1 MEPCGLYVRCFTL
14 TLVVFVNSAHLL
26 PLLMLSAPNTASL
39 NCNICTSAAAVHCRR
54 EASFSSP
61 LPEDEPQDY
70 EHDAIVVHM
79 GRFAAETPLPPGQL
93 PSSTLE
99 EDAAAA
105 DAAAAKARHK
115 SPGRRDDSDSKGN
128 KDSKTA
134 APAAVEAAAAVTA
147 AAAGVPASKVE
158 AAAGITAAG
167 LPQKSEADLE
177 LLFAAKKGAGGSK
190 KVLQVQQLHLYSIAS
205 PGMRRWPDNTQD
217 LGAALAWAEPVNM
230 KPGWVQLQKGFFQAP
245 GEQRARFEWLALGL
259 CIARILGGFF
269 LSTR

>member
-1 MEPCGLYVRCFTL
+1 MPKSVCTRTWTHSSCLL
-14 TLVVFVNSAHLL
+14 LL
-26 PLLMLSAPNTASL
+26 PTLL
-39 NCNICTSAAAVHCRR
+39 CRR

-79 GRFAAETPLPPGQL
+79 GRFAAETPLPPGL

-105 DAAAAKARHK
+105 DAAKAKGRHK
-115 SPGRRDDSDSKGN
+115 SPGRRDGKESKDTEV
-128 KDSKTA
+128 KDSNTAPVTAEGAAAAAAGTA
-134 APAAVEAAAAVTA
+134 AAAAAVPASQADGAAGA
-147 AAAGVPASKVE
+147 AAAL
-158 AAAGITAAG
+158 TRR
-167 LPQKSEADLE
+167 SEADLQ
-177 LLFAAKKGAGGSK
+177 LLFAAKKGAGK
-190 KVLQVQQLHLYSIAS
+190 KALQVQQLHLYSIAS

-245 GEQRARFEWLALGL
+245 GDSQ
-259 CIARILGGFF
+259 
-269 LSTR
+269 

>member
-1 MEPCGLYVRCFTL
+1 VSFLL
-14 TLVVFVNSAHLL
+14 TI
-26 PLLMLSAPNTASL
+26 PLIVCSCNLIFGACML
-39 NCNICTSAAAVHCRR
+39 CCRR

-105 DAAAAKARHK
+105 NAAKAKGRSK
-115 SPGRRDDSDSKGN
+115 SPGKRDTDSK
-128 KDSKTA
+128 DTA
-134 APAAVEAAAAVTA
+134 ATVDADG
-147 AAAGVPASKVE
+147 AAAGAVPAST
-158 AAAGITAAG
+158 ADSQTGQIAITAA
-167 LPQKSEADLE
+167 LTQKSEADLE
-177 LLFAAKKGAGGSK
+177 LLFAAKKGVSK
-190 KVLQVQQLHLYSIAS
+190 KALQVQQLHLYSIAC

-230 KPGWVQLQKGFFQAP
+230 KPGWAQLQKGFFQAP
-245 GEQRARFEWLALGL
+245 GGNGQTAGCYTPFCPFIMLQQSLLWHGDITSSEQRSLPRFNA
-259 CIARILGGFF
+259 
-269 LSTR
+269 

>member
-1 MEPCGLYVRCFTL
+1 
-14 TLVVFVNSAHLL
+14 
-26 PLLMLSAPNTASL
+26 MLSY
-39 NCNICTSAAAVHCRR
+39 RR

-105 DAAAAKARHK
+105 NAAKAKGRNK
-115 SPGRRDDSDSKGN
+115 SPGKRDTNSK
-128 KDSKTA
+128 DTVATA
-134 APAAVEAAAAVTA
+134 DAVAADGA
-147 AAAGVPASKVE
+147 VPASR
-158 AAAGITAAG
+158 ADGQTGQPGQTAITAA
-167 LPQKSEADLE
+167 LTQKSEADLK
-177 LLFAAKKGAGGSK
+177 LLFAAKKDASK
-190 KVLQVQQLHLYSIAS
+190 KTLQVQQLHLYSIAS

-230 KPGWVQLQKGFFQAP
+230 KPGWAQLQKGFFQAP
-245 GEQRARFEWLALGL
+245 GGNGQLLEVTPLQRTLRNGHVF
-259 CIARILGGFF
+259 IACLTAQ
-269 LSTR
+269 LLLLLQ